1 MIKKTPLFW
10 ILSLILI
17 ISLFFR
23 FYNYKN
29 FQFWTSDEEIA
40 AAVVRRIIVEGKPA
54 LISPNITIA
63 TSLGPFFHLL
73 SVPLFLASNLN
84 PIPVLFAMGFVG
96 ILTTIMI
103 FLTGKLVNKNLG
115 LIASFLYASSFVVGL
130 FDRRWWPLSLNPL
143 LVSCAIYSLY
153 QIITFKKY
161 WFCLLLA
168 VSIGFAAHADPSLG
182 IIALSTIFI
191 FIFLK
196 IPMKR
201 KEYFGGFIVLLIFV
215 SPLLLFEI
223 RHPGTILN
231 PLTQALHRGTNL
243 NLVKPAFNLDF
254 FTQGVSLFARLIAVK
269 PSNFAEIQLVSG
281 FNATPPLFP
290 LFTKSLAVLFFLFP
304 FYKLLEMRKKNL
316 SEKKFLVLLYI
327 FLFSFIG
334 ASLLYSLSF
343 KRIVHQN
350 FFSILF
356 PVFFLLAAY
365 TIQKLPNKKLI
376 ISFLLIYFLVNA
388 HSMIGSS
395 VKYPLYQ
402 KLQVVS
408 EISSKL
414 DKLDFSLYV
423 QGDEFFN
430 GSGFTELFILANKY
444 PKKSYIY
451 PFYDWMYQA
460 YSLYAIEPENKDQ
473 EKIVII
479 QSSESSTDYKNVEFS
494 TKIGGMKALLL
505 DNSSSWFNESNLR

>member
-1 MIKKTPLFW
+1 MRKKATLFW
-10 ILSLILI
+10 LLLLIVI
-17 ISLFFR
+17 VSLFFR

-40 AAVVRRIIVEGKPA
+40 AAVVRRIIVERKPA

-96 ILTTIMI
+96 VLTTIMI

-115 LIASFLYASSFVVGL
+115 LIASLLYASSFVAGL

-153 QIITFKKY
+153 QIIAFKKY

-182 IIALSTIFI
+182 IIVLSTIFT

-196 IPMKR
+196 IPIKR
-201 KEYFGGFIVLLIFV
+201 REYLGGFFVLLVFAA
-215 SPLLLFEI
+215 PLLLFEI
-223 RHPGTILN
+223 RHPGTIFHPLN
-231 PLTQALHRGTNL
+231 QALHRTTNISL
-243 NLVKPAFNLDF
+243 QKPAFNLDF

-269 PSNFAEIQLVSG
+269 PTNFAEIQLVSG
-281 FNATPPLFP
+281 FNPTPPLFP
-290 LFTKSLAVLFFLFP
+290 LLTKTLAVLFFLFP
-304 FYKLLEMRKKNL
+304 FYKFLIMRKRNL
-316 SEKKFLVLLYI
+316 PEKKFLSLLYI

-334 ASLLYSLSF
+334 ASFLYSLSF

-350 FFSILF
+350 FYSILF
-356 PVFFLLAAY
+356 PVFFLLAGY
-365 TIQKLPNKKLI
+365 TIQKLPKKKLI
-376 ISFLLIYFLVNA
+376 IPFLLAYFLVNA
-388 HSMIGSS
+388 YSMTGSS

-402 KLQVVS
+402 KLQIVS

-414 DKLDFSLYV
+414 ERHDFSLYV
-423 QGDEFFN
+423 QGNEFFN
-430 GSGFTELFILANKY
+430 GSGFTELFILTNKY

-460 YSLYAIEPENKDQ
+460 YSLYAVKPENKDQ

-479 QSSESSTDYKNVEFS
+479 QSSESPTNYKNVEFS
-494 TKIGGMKALLL
+494 TKIGSMKAILL
-505 DNSSSWFNESNLR
+505 DNSSGWFNESNLR